1 VQLKEAEGIRVSS
14 TYSVS
19 EAIAKRRSTR
29 AFLEKT
35 VDTALLRD
43 ILVQAARA
51 PSGGNLQPWK
61 IHLVVGQRLV
71 DLKQMMAERTSD
83 SFQEGALDYDV
94 YPKSLGE
101 PYRTRRFKAGED
113 MYRLLGIGAEQ
124 KAARVQRFR
133 DNFQLFGAPAAIFC
147 FIDRDMGR
155 PQWVDLGMYL
165 QTVMLLLKSNGLD
178 SCPQESWSLFPKT
191 VSNFLDVRED
201 EMLFCGMA
209 IGYADPDAP
218 VNALVTE
225 RAAPDEFIR
234 IHA

>member
-1 VQLKEAEGIRVSS
+1 MKEAVNAGAAS

-19 EAIAKRRSTR
+19 EAVAQRRSIR
-29 AFLEKT
+29 AFLAQS
-35 VDTALLRD
+35 VDKDLLRD

-51 PSGGNLQPWK
+51 PSGGNLQPWR

-71 DLKQMMAERTSD
+71 DLKQVMAARTLD
-83 SFQEGALDYDV
+83 SFREDTLDYDV

-101 PYRTRRFKAGED
+101 PYRTRRFRAGED

-124 KAARVQRFR
+124 KAARGQRFR
-133 DNFQLFGAPAAIFC
+133 DNFQFFGAPAALFC
-147 FIDRDMGR
+147 FIDRNMGR

-165 QTVMLLLKSNGLD
+165 QTVMLLLKANGLD

-191 VSNFLDVRED
+191 VSRFLVVPEE

-234 IHA
+234 VHA

>member
-1 VQLKEAEGIRVSS
+1 MKEAANVGVTS
-14 TYSVS
+14 TYSVT
-19 EAIAKRRSTR
+19 EAVAQRRSIR
-29 AFLEKT
+29 AFLAQS
-35 VDTALLRD
+35 VDKDLLRD
-43 ILVQAARA
+43 ILIQAARA

-71 DLKQMMAERTSD
+71 DLKQVMTARTLD
-83 SFQEGALDYDV
+83 SFQEDTVDYDV

-101 PYRTRRFKAGED
+101 PYRTRRFRAGED

-124 KAARVQRFR
+124 KAARGQRFR
-133 DNFQLFGAPAAIFC
+133 DNFQLFGAPAALFC
-147 FIDRDMGR
+147 FIDRNMGR

-165 QTVMLLLKSNGLD
+165 QTVMLLLKANGLD

-191 VSNFLDVRED
+191 VSGFLGVPEE

-234 IHA
+234 VHA